1 MGLRQ
6 IYKDIL
12 VAISFTK
19 TLPLFNNI
27 LTIEDQVFYFNNNT
41 VINYWEGDYIGEYRH
56 FNQIKLNR
64 LFNQK

>member
-1 MGLRQ
+1 MENGLWCGEDHLNNENNLGLRQ

-41 VINYWEGDYIGEYRH
+41 VIN
-56 FNQIKLNR
+56 
-64 LFNQK
+64 